1 MRVTHTI
8 VFNMT
13 LANIQQYN
21 ARLLQTYAA
30 ASSGRRLHRP
40 SDDPTGTRRVL
51 DLRGALSS
59 LEQFASQRAVT
70 TSLLE
75 GTDTALQNVETLLL
89 SARGLALRGV
99 NDTLGP
105 DQRATLAS
113 EVDGLLQQAIALGN
127 SDVNGRYL
135 FAGQAN
141 DQPPFSVQAT
151 AVSTVRSATP
161 AGTLTP
167 LGVDDLTI
175 NGVGIRA
182 TQTADDPLSTV
193 DAAASARA
201 IAAAINA
208 ATPST
213 GVQATVGGTTRTLM
227 VLNFGDLAGNAL
239 TVNGV
244 PIAG

>member
-1 MRVTHTI
+1 
-8 VFNMT
+8 
-13 LANIQQYN
+13 
-21 ARLLQTYAA
+21 
-30 ASSGRRLHRP
+30 LHRP
-40 SDDPTGTRRVL
+40 SDDPAGTRRVL

-59 LEQFASQRAVT
+59 LEQFKGQRVVT

-89 SARGLALRGV
+89 SAKGLALRGV

-113 EVDGLLQQAIALGN
+113 EVGGLLQQALALGN

-141 DQPPFSVQAT
+141 DQPPFSAQAT
-151 AVSTVRSATP
+151 VASTVRSATP
-161 AGTLTP
+161 SDTLTP
-167 LGVDDLTI
+167 LGADDLTI
-175 NGVGIRA
+175 NGVSIRA
-182 TQTADDPLSTV
+182 PQAADDPLSTV

-201 IAAAINA
+201 VVAAINA

-213 GVQATVGGTTRTLM
+213 GVQATVGSTTRALTM
-227 VLNFGDLAGNAL
+227 RNFGDLAGNAL

-244 PIAG
+244 PI